1 LKNYYRVLYS
11 KKAEKFMKKNKEYG
25 IRFFKNFTELSQDFY
40 NNFNNFDIDY
50 YESFQNA
57 YRMRIGKYRAIFKIE
72 NDEIKIIN
80 VIDINSRGDIYKK

>member
-1 LKNYYRVLYS
+1 
-11 KKAEKFMKKNKEYG
+11 MKKNKEYG

-57 YRMRIGKYRAIFKIE
+57 YRMRIGKYQAIFKIE

>member
-1 LKNYYRVLYS
+1 
-11 KKAEKFMKKNKEYG
+11 MKSHKEYG
-25 IRFFKNFTELSQDFY
+25 IRFLKNLTELSKDFY

-57 YRMRIGKYRAIFKIE
+57 YRMRIGKYRAIFTIE
-72 NDEIKIIN
+72 NEEIKIIN